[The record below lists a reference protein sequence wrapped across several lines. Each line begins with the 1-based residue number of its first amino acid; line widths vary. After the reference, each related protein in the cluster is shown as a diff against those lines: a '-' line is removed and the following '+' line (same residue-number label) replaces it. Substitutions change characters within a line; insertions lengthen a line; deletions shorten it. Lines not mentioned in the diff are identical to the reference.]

1 MNIIEELDSIAIHN
15 TGSDNDINTDTDWHI
30 DNNKWVFNGYGYY
43 IDKDGTIYKVRGHEY
58 MNAGVMFHNSHIVSV
73 ALRGN
78 FEVNEP
84 TPLQLESL
92 AYLIDYLK
100 KECRN
105 INTVAG
111 HNKWNHTSC
120 PGKNFTLSNLE
131 KYKRTYV
138 KPNDET
144 EELKKELEETKQHL
158 FQLQSHFYA
167 LDRKLDRIVKSVKR
181 DISKMEDYVDSKVK
195 DEVK

>member
-1 MNIIEELDSIAIHN
+1 MKIVDYNYRRPEHLSMNILEELDSIAIHN
-15 TGSDNDINTDTDWHI
+15 TGSDNDIDTDTDWHM

-78 FEVNEP
+78 FEVDEP

-92 AYLIDYLK
+92 AYLIDYIK

-105 INTVAG
+105 IQTVAG

-120 PGKNFTLSNLE
+120 PGKNFTLSNLD
-131 KYKRTYV
+131 KYKRNFV
-138 KPNDET
+138 QKSD
-144 EELKKELEETKQHL
+144 ELEEIKQKL
-158 FQLQSHFYA
+158 DKLQADYEA
-167 LDRKLDRIVKSVKR
+167 LDRKVDRIVKSVDRKLGR
-181 DISKMEDYVDSKVK
+181 
-195 DEVK
+195 

>member
-1 MNIIEELDSIAIHN
+1 MKIVDYNYRRPEHLSMNILEELDSIAIHN
-15 TGSDNDINTDTDWHI
+15 TGSDNDIDTDTDWHM

-78 FEVNEP
+78 FEVDEP

-92 AYLIDYLK
+92 AYLIDYIK

-105 INTVAG
+105 IQTVAG

-120 PGKNFTLSNLE
+120 PGKNFTLSNLD
-131 KYKRTYV
+131 KYKRNFV
-138 KPNDET
+138 QKSD
-144 EELKKELEETKQHL
+144 ELEEIKQKL
-158 FQLQSHFYA
+158 DKLQSDYEA
-167 LDRKLDRIVKSVKR
+167 LDRKVDRIVKSVDRKLGR
-181 DISKMEDYVDSKVK
+181 
-195 DEVK
+195 